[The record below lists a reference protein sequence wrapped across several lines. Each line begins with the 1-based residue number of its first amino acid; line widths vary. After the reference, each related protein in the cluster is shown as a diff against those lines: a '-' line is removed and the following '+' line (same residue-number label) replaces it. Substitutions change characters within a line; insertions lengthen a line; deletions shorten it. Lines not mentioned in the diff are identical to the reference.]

1 MAQLDHPPSTQTTSE
16 EGLKE
21 RIMRFV
27 RGASTEITPSDQ
39 QRLPDLVALLP
50 PGTAVYVAHTP
61 NATLDQVVQTAL
73 AVQQAGFTA
82 TPHIVARRINYP
94 HTLRIALARLRAGG
108 VEQILLVAGD
118 AQRASGEF
126 NSTLDIL
133 ASGILDHSGIS
144 RIAVAGHPEGHR
156 TVGGS
161 LLWEAL
167 KAKQAFAERAGIKI
181 NIVTQFGFNAD
192 AIAEWERELV
202 RKEIRFPVNVGI
214 AGPTPLSKLIQF
226 AMLCGIG
233 ASLRTV
239 MRNLSAVG
247 SFSEL
252 ATTPDQHVMRL
263 MQLPATTRVV
273 APHFFSFGGAL
284 STARWIKQVAAGA
297 FEIDAMARRFR
308 VED

>member
-1 MAQLDHPPSTQTTSE
+1 MVQLDRPPPTLATSQ

-21 RIMRFV
+21 RVMRFV
-27 RGASTEITPSDQ
+27 REASIEITPSDE
-39 QRLPDLVALLP
+39 QRLPDLMTLMP

-61 NATLDQVVQTAL
+61 NTTLDQVVQTAL
-73 AVQQAGFTA
+73 AVQRAGFTA
-82 TPHIVARRINYP
+82 TPHIVARRINYA
-94 HTLRIALARLRAGG
+94 HTLRIAIARLRAGG
-108 VEQILLVAGD
+108 VERILSIAGD
-118 AQRASGEF
+118 ARASGDF

-133 ASGILDHSGIS
+133 ASGILDHSGFS
-144 RIAVAGHPEGHR
+144 SIAVAGHPEGHR
-156 TVGGS
+156 AVGGS

-167 KAKQAFAERAGIKI
+167 KSKQAFAERTGIRL

-202 RKEIRFPVNVGI
+202 RKEITFPIKVGI

-252 ATTPDQHVMRL
+252 ATTPDQHVIRL

-284 STARWIKQVAAGA
+284 NTARWIKQVAAGA
-297 FEIDAMARRFR
+297 FEIDARSRRFR